1 VREAVVSQQPAT
13 FVDFYQASRD
23 GCLRAVMV
31 STGDRQLAEELVAEA
46 FARAWA
52 SWPKV
57 SRHPAP
63 AAWVVRTAL
72 NTGISWWRKRR
83 REFPL
88 DGHDAPAPAEV
99 EGVDADVMN
108 AVRRLPARQR
118 EVVALRIFLDLDT
131 ETTARALGIAPGTVT
146 AHMSRA
152 ITALRRELAPSDVER
167 ELSFTTGFP
176 TTKEKRLRNE

>member
-1 VREAVVSQQPAT
+1 MRKAIVSQPSVT

-52 SWPKV
+52 AWPDV

-72 NTGISWWRKRR
+72 NTGVSSWRKRR
-83 REFPL
+83 REVPL
-88 DGHDAPAPAEV
+88 EGHDAPAAAETAT
-99 EGVDADVMN
+99 VDVAVMN
-108 AVRRLPARQR
+108 ALRRLPGRQR

-131 ETTARALGIAPGTVT
+131 ESTARVLGIAPGTVT

-152 ITALRRELAPSDVER
+152 FAALRCEFE
-167 ELSFTTGFP
+167 P
-176 TTKEKRLRNE
+176 TAVSGVAK

>member
-1 VREAVVSQQPAT
+1 MREAVVSQQPMT

-46 FARAWA
+46 FVRAWA

-72 NTGISWWRKRR
+72 NTGVSWWRKRR

-88 DGHDAPAPAEV
+88 EGHDAPAPTETAD
-99 EGVDADVMN
+99 VDAVVMN
-108 AVRRLPARQR
+108 ALRRLPGRQR
-118 EVVALRIFLDLDT
+118 EVIALRIFLDLDT

-146 AHMSRA
+146 AHLSRA
-152 ITALRRELAPSDVER
+152 IAALRRELAPSDVAR
-167 ELSFTTGFP
+167 V
-176 TTKEKRLRNE
+176 EK